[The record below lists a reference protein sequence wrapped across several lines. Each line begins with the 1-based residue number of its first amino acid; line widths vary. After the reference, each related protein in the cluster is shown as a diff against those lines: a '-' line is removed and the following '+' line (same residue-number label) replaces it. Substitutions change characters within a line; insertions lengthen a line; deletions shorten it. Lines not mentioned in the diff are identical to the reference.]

1 MMCFNYMNKAGAF
14 TRNTDGIYTIDFAKA
29 KEAINGWADLIITTQ
44 GDGNV
49 EFAAKYRKENGSI
62 TPELQADLDRINAAG
77 IPRDI
82 RFVQGPEV
90 LFGEK

>member
-1 MMCFNYMNKAGAF
+1 M
-14 TRNTDGIYTIDFAKA
+14 
-29 KEAINGWADLIITTQ
+29 IITVQ

-49 EFAAKYRKENGSI
+49 EFAEKYRKENGNI